1 MPRYKS
7 SKDPLAYTH
16 GLLAC
21 RGLFAGRVP
30 HRACLFAVHGQYGFV
45 IDALWG
51 RGISHSSRSVEC
63 LDKDSTCKRVP
74 TRLAGFRPVPVVS
87 KAPDSAFMGAEN
99 CPEISRGTPPPLAA
113 PPTVSPRH
121 AVLGR
126 CMSFASLTV
135 AGSDPDPPIPPIPPS
150 RSPARALFPLQRSL
164 PPPVRE
170 GGVY

>member
-1 MPRYKS
+1 MPRYKL
-7 SKDPLAYTH
+7 SKDPLAYAH

-87 KAPDSAFMGAEN
+87 NAPDSAFMGAEN
-99 CPEISRGTPPPLAA
+99 CPEISRGATASARCPSNGVPASRGFGPLHEF
-113 PPTVSPRH
+113 R
-121 AVLGR
+121 
-126 CMSFASLTV
+126 
-135 AGSDPDPPIPPIPPS
+135 
-150 RSPARALFPLQRSL
+150 
-164 PPPVRE
+164 
-170 GGVY
+170 